1 MLVSFCESL
10 MCIHRVQ
17 YKKFKWVKVW
27 RMCRVGTFREH
38 TSGSGFPVL
47 LLSGPY
53 VLVPS
58 GTEVN
63 KTGKAPVLR
72 LPHLIALLAS
82 FVQDFKPQ
90 SVWTLGRDIVQNV
103 FSVRHRMEWESLNS
117 WEGRVRVPDRF
128 PSTCLR
134 KGLFFEALV
143 TWSFL

>member
-1 MLVSFCESL
+1 MLVSFCEFL

-17 YKKFKWVKVW
+17 YKKFKWGKVW
-27 RMCRVGTFREH
+27 RTCRVGTFCEH
-38 TSGSGFPVL
+38 TSGSGFLVL
-47 LLSGPY
+47 LPSAPC

-63 KTGKAPVLR
+63 KAGTAPVLR
-72 LPHLIALLAS
+72 LPHLIALLAP

-103 FSVRHRMEWESLNS
+103 FSVRHRMERESLNS
-117 WEGRVRVPDRF
+117 WAEGVRVPDRF
-128 PSTCLR
+128 PSTCPM
-134 KGLFFEALV
+134 KGWFLEALA